1 MPAFL
6 KPFLLSI
13 LAAALL
19 TVSGCGYT
27 WRGEENSSTTHSV
40 LGDGS
45 KTLRI
50 RSVEQTTLY
59 AWIPYIVRSQLR
71 DEIAARGLA
80 KWVDAAPSDFTIG
93 VKILGCRMR
102 SDNDL
107 SSGMPNLVTATISM
121 VFNICNG
128 HTNQEIWSSG
138 TIEYTD
144 SFEREDERTVI
155 QSIVRECIYRGVDRI
170 QQQF

>member
-6 KPFLLSI
+6 KPLLLSI
-13 LAAALL
+13 LATALL
-19 TVSGCGYT
+19 GCGYT
-27 WRGEENSSTTHSV
+27 WRGQENSTTTHSV

-59 AWIPYIVRSQLR
+59 AWIPYIIRSQLR
-71 DEIAARGLA
+71 DEIAVRGLA
-80 KWVDAAPSDFTIG
+80 KWVDTAPSDFTIS
-93 VKILGCRMR
+93 VKILGCSMR
-102 SDNDL
+102 SDNDIT
-107 SSGMPNLVTATISM
+107 SGMPRLVTTTISM
-121 VFNICNG
+121 VFSICNG

-138 TIEYTD
+138 TIEYAD
-144 SFEREDERTVI
+144 SFTVEDERTVI
-155 QSIVRECIYRGVDRI
+155 QSIVRECISRGVDRI

>member
-19 TVSGCGYT
+19 AVSGCGYT

-121 VFNICNG
+121 VFSICNVSSEDLLSTT
-128 HTNQEIWSSG
+128 HTSPSMPCSAFSTLCRHSSSSWL
-138 TIEYTD
+138 TL
-144 SFEREDERTVI
+144 
-155 QSIVRECIYRGVDRI
+155 
-170 QQQF
+170 

>member
-1 MPAFL
+1 
-6 KPFLLSI
+6 
-13 LAAALL
+13 
-19 TVSGCGYT
+19 
-27 WRGEENSSTTHSV
+27 
-40 LGDGS
+40 
-45 KTLRI
+45 
-50 RSVEQTTLY
+50 
-59 AWIPYIVRSQLR
+59 
-71 DEIAARGLA
+71 
-80 KWVDAAPSDFTIG
+80 
-93 VKILGCRMR
+93 
-102 SDNDL
+102 L